1 MRLMDSNWTFRRV
14 DGPTV
19 RTRLLIILGI
29 VLGGG
34 MWAVALTILYMKVA

>member
-1 MRLMDSNWTFRRV
+1 MRLMDSNWTLRRV

-29 VLGGG
+29 VLGGA
-34 MWAVALTILYMKVA
+34 MWAVALMILYMKVA